1 MSSGNT
7 LTPSVTAVK
16 PSADMEVQPTLD
28 SSSTDDTKTPGA
40 PVEKVN
46 PLGHE
51 VTLLSAVMLNLGQ
64 LLGSG
69 IFSVPGVVLN
79 SVGSIGLSLS
89 FWAIL
94 SDVCAWC
101 DPREQILPD
110 AYFALLSYAELA
122 SFFPGRSGAEVVFLE
137 QAYPRPRFFV
147 PTAFA
152 MIAVLLS
159 ATNSVVFA
167 QYTLTLFGLPVT
179 DYSQTVVALGVATF
193 SVGVVAAS
201 TKWSLRAVNVLGI
214 FKVLSLVFVA
224 VTGVAVLAGFTRV
237 SDPFANFHNVW
248 QGSSTNPNAL
258 ATALVKTNF
267 AYTGWSNAFNVL
279 GEVKGKSPARTA
291 RNAGLI
297 SIGIVTVLFLTVN
310 VAYIAAVPLDE
321 IKGSG
326 QLVGGLFFEH
336 VFSGHWASKILP
348 ILVAFSC
355 VGNITVGKARV
366 LREVARQGLLPYATF
381 FASTRPFGTPLGP
394 VALKYA
400 LTVLVI
406 SALPAR
412 DAFNFTV
419 DLASYPSLVFQ
430 AATAIGLWRLRARRA
445 REGLLK
451 SPFQVWNIVVVLW
464 LLNCV
469 FLLVMPWVPPED
481 GHADVSFW
489 YATIG
494 LLLLCALYYY
504 VWIVLLPR
512 IGGYYIVEEIVE
524 LGGGALT
531 SRLTRKYKARSLEER
546 PLLASPDSE

>member
-1 MSSGNT
+1 MSPGEPDASNVEAST
-7 LTPSVTAVK
+7 DV
-16 PSADMEVQPTLD
+16 EVQPALD
-28 SSSTDDTKTPGA
+28 YSTNNKTTIGA

-69 IFSVPGVVLN
+69 IFSVPGVILN

-89 FWAIL
+89 FWAIT
-94 SDVCAWC
+94 
-101 DPREQILPD
+101 PM
-110 AYFALLSYAELA
+110 FALVALFAYTELA
-122 SFFPGRSGAEVVFLE
+122 SFFPERSGAEVVFLE

-147 PTAFA
+147 PVAFA
-152 MIAVLLS
+152 MISVLLSFS

-167 QYTLTLFGLPVT
+167 QYTLSLFDLPIT
-179 DYSQTVVALGVATF
+179 NYSQTVVSLGVATF
-193 SVGVVAAS
+193 SVGVVAVS

-224 VTGVAVLAGFTRV
+224 ITGVAVLAGFTRI
-237 SDPFANFHNVW
+237 SDPFANFHDIW

-258 ATALVKTNF
+258 ATALFKTNS
-267 AYTGWSNAFNVL
+267 AYTGWNNAFNVL
-279 GEVKGKSPARTA
+279 GEIKGTSPARTV

-297 SIGIVTVLFLTVN
+297 SIGTVTVLFLTVN
-310 VAYIAAVPLDE
+310 VAYISAVPLDE

-326 QLVGGLFFEH
+326 QLVGALFFEY
-336 VFSGHWASKILP
+336 VFGGHWASKILP
-348 ILVAFSC
+348 VLVAFSC
-355 VGNITVGKARV
+355 VGNIIAVTVGQARI

-412 DAFNFTV
+412 DAYNFIL
-419 DLASYPSLVFQ
+419 DLASYPNLVFD
-430 AATAIGLWRLRARRA
+430 AATAIGLWRLRALRA
-445 REGLLK
+445 REGLPK
-451 SPFQVWNIVVVLW
+451 SPFQVWNIVVFGW
-464 LLNCV
+464 LLKCA

-481 GHADVSFW
+481 GHSDVSFW
-489 YATIG
+489 YATYLVVSIG

-504 VWIVLLPR
+504 VWVVLLPK
-512 IGGYYIVEEIVE
+512 IGGYDIVEEVVE
-524 LGGGALT
+524 LDGGART
-531 SRLTRKYKARSLEER
+531 SQLVRRYKTRSLEER
-546 PLLASPDSE
+546 PLLLASPDSDSE